1 MSEWQDFDVHYNDEE
16 QEGEGRCPRVAMFP
30 HVRPKGI
37 VGGNRQVTNLERI
50 WITFDYPLSQPST
63 REFFNAG
70 GWTLYDFYRAVYE
83 GYVKIYAEEEG
94 AAGDPGLIP
103 GMLNRASSEGPHG
116 IWGHGIEDLF
126 LEGYQEVAPGEFK
139 LGIGS

>member
-1 MSEWQDFDVHYNDEE
+1 MNKWQDFDVIYNDDDDDS
-16 QEGEGRCPRVAMFP
+16 EGRCPRVAGFP
-30 HVRPKGI
+30 HVKPEGI

-63 REFFNAG
+63 RQFFNEG

-103 GMLNRASSEGPHG
+103 GMLNRARSEGPHG

-139 LGIGS
+139 LGMGS